1 MEITNEMRPQ
11 ILNEYRKRN
20 FYVVA
25 ERYSDGDYET
35 IGESAN
41 FTFAEAVA
49 GTMKQVGEVVLEIP
63 AGVTVERIAIS
74 SRDEST
80 GGMIAYQTI
89 SDGYYQY
96 GGRLIIDSI
105 TIRLL

>member
-11 ILNEYRKRN
+11 ILNEYRKRT
-20 FYVVA
+20 FQVVA

-35 IGESAN
+35 IGTAN

-49 GTMKQVGEVVLEIP
+49 GTMKQVGEVVIEIP
-63 AGVTVERIAIS
+63 AGVTVERIAIQS
-74 SRDEST
+74 SDGTT
-80 GGMIAYQTI
+80 GGTIAHQTI
-89 SDGYYQY
+89 SDGNYQY
-96 GGRLIIDSI
+96 GGRLIVDSI

>member
-11 ILNEYRKRN
+11 MLNEYRKRN
-20 FYVVA
+20 FSVVA

-35 IGESAN
+35 IGTAD

-49 GTMKQVGEVVLEIP
+49 GTMKQVGEVVIEIP
-63 AGVTVERIAIS
+63 TGVTVERIAINS
-74 SRDEST
+74 SDGST
-80 GGMIAYQTI
+80 GRTIAYQEI
-89 SDGYYQY
+89 SDGNYPY
-96 GGRLIIDSI
+96 GGRLIVDSI

>member
-11 ILNEYRKRN
+11 MLNEYRKRN
-20 FYVVA
+20 FSVVA

-35 IGESAN
+35 IGTAN

-49 GTMKQVGEVVLEIP
+49 GTMKQVGEVSIEIP
-63 AGVTVERIAIS
+63 AGVTVERIAIHS
-74 SRDEST
+74 GDGST
-80 GGMIAYQTI
+80 GGTIAYQEI
-89 SDGYYQY
+89 SDGHYGY
-96 GGRLIIDSI
+96 GGRLIVDSI

>member
-11 ILNEYRKRN
+11 MLNEYRKRN
-20 FYVVA
+20 FKVVA

-35 IGESAN
+35 IGTAD

-49 GTMKQVGEVVLEIP
+49 GTMKQVGEVVIEIP
-63 AGVTVERIAIS
+63 TGVTVERIAIS
-74 SRDEST
+74 SSDGST
-80 GGMIAYQTI
+80 GGTIAYQAI

-96 GGRLIIDSI
+96 GGRLIVDSI

>member
-1 MEITNEMRPQ
+1 MEITNIMRPQ
-11 ILNEYRKRN
+11 ILNEYRKRS
-20 FYVVA
+20 FQVTA

-35 IGESAN
+35 IGTAA

-49 GTMKQVGEVVLEIP
+49 GTMKQVGEVVIEIP
-63 AGVTVERIAIS
+63 TGVTVERIAIS
-74 SRDEST
+74 SSGGST
-80 GGMIAYQTI
+80 GGTIAYQEI

-105 TIRLL
+105 TLRLL